1 LLNCG
6 FDLRSN
12 TFSSQGANALRVVGR
27 ELRKGQLPDDFL
39 QHVGQM
45 ITDIDGIGRT
55 AMGMLFPNSAPMEV
69 DSKQR
74 V

>member
-1 LLNCG
+1 
-6 FDLRSN
+6 
-12 TFSSQGANALRVVGR
+12 
-27 ELRKGQLPDDFL
+27 
-39 QHVGQM
+39 M

-55 AMGMLFPNSAPMEV
+55 AVGMLFPNSAPMEV